1 MKRKSITLF
10 LAVLIASCAKT
21 PTGPSGQSP
30 LPSASLVYVVN
41 EGNFG
46 KGNSSLTAFYPD
58 SNKTIADI
66 FKTVNGRNLGDTGND
81 IAIYN
86 GRAYIVVNNSDKIE
100 IIDAHTALS
109 IKTIYY
115 ASGTSP
121 YRIAIDQNDGK
132 GFVTD
137 LYKGRVSVINLAT
150 NSLSSDSIT
159 VGQNPYG
166 IIYTNGKVFVAN
178 SGFGSGNTVSV
189 IDAATEKTIKTIKVG
204 YNPTNLIDDGNGHV
218 WVVCTGNW
226 NPDTPGYL
234 FVIDRSSLAVA
245 DSLYIGGHPGKIAAD
260 PQRNSAYLIGDSA
273 VIKLD
278 LKARQITSANF
289 VIGSFYGIAVDEATG
304 NIYFTNPKDYVTNG
318 TVSIYSPSGSST
330 GISFTAGIIPDAI
343 AFER

>member
-1 MKRKSITLF
+1 MKKKLIMLTLALF
-10 LAVLIASCAKT
+10 VGSCAKN
-21 PTGPSGQSP
+21 PTEPSGQTP
-30 LPSASLVYVVN
+30 LPNASLVYVVN

-58 SNKTIADI
+58 SNKTISDI

-86 GRAYIVVNNSDKIE
+86 GKAYIVVNNSDKIE
-100 IIDAHTALS
+100 IIDARTALS

-115 ASGTSP
+115 TSGTSP
-121 YRIAIDQNDGK
+121 YRIAIDQTDSK

-137 LYKGRVSVINLAT
+137 LYKGKVSVINLST
-150 NSLSSDSIT
+150 NTLSSDTIT

-178 SGFGSGNTVSV
+178 SGFGSGSTVSV
-189 IDAATEKTIKTIKVG
+189 LDATSEKNIKTIKVS
-204 YNPTNLIDDGNGHV
+204 YNPTNLIDDGNGNV

-226 NPDTPGYL
+226 NPNTEGSI
-234 FVIDRSSLAVA
+234 FVIDKSTLAVV
-245 DSLYIGGHPGKIAAD
+245 DSIYIGGHPGKIAAD
-260 PQRNSAYLIGDSA
+260 LQRNAAYLIGDSS

-278 LKARQITSANF
+278 LKLRQIVNGSF
-289 VIGSFYGIAVDEATG
+289 LRGSFYGIAVDDASG
-304 NIYFTNPKDYVTNG
+304 NIYITDPKDYVTNG
-318 TVSIYSPSGSST
+318 TVSIFSSSGNSI

>member
-1 MKRKSITLF
+1 MKKKSILLL
-10 LAVLIASCAKT
+10 LALLIASCAKS
-21 PTGPSGQSP
+21 PTGPSGQVP
-30 LPSASLVYVVN
+30 IPNASLVYVVN

-58 SNKTIADI
+58 SNKTIQDV

-100 IIDAHTALS
+100 VIDAHTALS
-109 IKTIYY
+109 VKTIYY
-115 ASGTSP
+115 TSGTSP
-121 YRIAIDQNDGK
+121 YRITIDQDDSK

-137 LYKGRVSVINLAT
+137 LYTGRVSVINLAT
-150 NSLSSDSIT
+150 NSISSDTIT

-166 IIYTNGKVFVAN
+166 ILYTSGKVFVAN

-189 IDAATEKTIKTIKVG
+189 LDAASEKNIKTIKVG
-204 YNPTNLIDDGNGHV
+204 YNPTNLIDDGNGNV

-226 NPDTPGYL
+226 NPNTPGSL
-234 FVIDRSSLAVA
+234 FIVDKSSLTVL
-245 DSLYIGGHPGKIAAD
+245 DSIYIGGHPGKIAAD
-260 PQRNSAYLIGDSA
+260 LQRSSAYLIGDST
-273 VIKLD
+273 VIKFD
-278 LKARQITSANF
+278 LKSRQIVNANF
-289 VIGSFYGIAVDEATG
+289 VSGSFYGIAVDDATG